1 MDRFKT
7 KLQIIRFN
15 LLKIVIFCPLLFV
28 CAFKAQAGTVLV
40 ISEEDV
46 KHQSTFLSLLKENVS
61 LSKEHV
67 IKNISLNGLSKQKVQ
82 AFNPS
87 IIISLSNKIS
97 KEILSYQINTPTI
110 HALALLSNINQL
122 APCLPN
128 CTKKLPQHHFLILD
142 QPPARQLKLIE
153 LIKPNSK
160 ELSIFY
166 TQKSALI
173 AELYLRKKQSTTF
186 KIQTYKT
193 KPSSLGHQL
202 NEISKKSDIILA
214 IADTDIFNTT
224 TLPQVLL
231 TSYRHQTPI
240 IGFSRGFVKAGA
252 LAAIVSDIPQ
262 LAKQLAELIS
272 QCSAGH
278 HFNMSENIIYPKY
291 FSVISNRNVARSL
304 FLVFP
309 SDKKLTLLLQSN
321 EALQ

>member
-7 KLQIIRFN
+7 KLEIIRFN

-28 CAFKAQAGTVLV
+28 CAFQALAGTVLV
-40 ISEEDV
+40 ISEDNV
-46 KHQSTFLSLLKENVS
+46 KHQETFLSLLKENVP
-61 LSKEHV
+61 LSKDHL
-67 IKNISLNGLSKQKVQ
+67 IKNISLNDLSKQKVQ
-82 AFNPS
+82 SFNPS

-97 KEILSYQINTPTI
+97 KEILSYQLNTPTI
-110 HALALLSNINQL
+110 HALALLSNINKL
-122 APCLPN
+122 TPCLPN
-128 CTKKLPQHHFLILD
+128 CSKKLPQHHFLVLD
-142 QPPARQLKLIE
+142 QPPARQIKLIE

-160 ELSIFY
+160 ELSILY

-173 AELYLRKKQSTTF
+173 AELYLRKKQSTAF
-186 KIQTYKT
+186 KIHTYKT

-202 NEISKKSDIILA
+202 NAISKKSDIILA
-214 IADTDIFNTT
+214 IADTDIFNAS
-224 TLPQVLL
+224 TLPQILL
-231 TSYRHQTPI
+231 TSYRYQTPV

-262 LAKQLAELIS
+262 LAKQLAELIR

-278 HFNMSENIIYPKY
+278 SNLSEKIIYPKY
-291 FSVISNRNVARSL
+291 FNVISNRNVARSL

-309 SDKKLTLLLQSN
+309 NDKKLTLLLQSN